1 MPLKST
7 LTGETN
13 LVLTMSPLLRIKDNV
28 AHAGLSRLPLL
39 LKLHGKDK
47 IPAELFRFSLSNSLL
62 IVQLQHGVMQ
72 DVMVVGWTMRSVMLK
87 LMQWNQVQPIH
98 IQQSKEPANILP
110 LKESSK

>member
-1 MPLKST
+1 MPLKSI

-13 LVLTMSPLLRIKDNV
+13 LVLTMLHLLRIKGNV
-28 AHAGLSRLPLL
+28 VHAGLSQLPLL

-47 IPAELFRFSLSNSLL
+47 IPADLFRFSLSNSLL

-87 LMQWNQVQPIH
+87 LMRWNQVQPIH
-98 IQQSKEPANILP
+98 IQLSKEPANTLP
-110 LKESSK
+110 RRE